1 MISGRPRR
9 RGQAGA
15 VLVLIT
21 ILIIAIV
28 AYSSTGGKLTA
39 SVSAFIARAPGGAAT
54 AALDVSTLR
63 SVVKNLTNHI
73 SIPGLI
79 SDQPRG
85 VINASSNLAG
95 VRRDGRHWEDRK
107 FRERESDHAEHNLRI
122 YPRIRGHCSGVGLGG
137 ISDAPLQ
144 QIGTMA
150 FCTDGQLNYSIWYQ
164 AVPTH
169 PHLIVLNTTT
179 APSPGQQVSASV
191 SYSSSTDQFTYSIA
205 VGTQAPITFSQSYAN
220 VTAPASAE
228 WVVEPPFSPIWPM
241 VMANFGSVN
250 FSPGTATIGKLTGGT
265 GVFGRSSD
273 SYLIRTEY
281 ECADSIA
288 KAAPGDI
295 ASSAMFPVAW
305 HAGTC

>member
-1 MISGRPRR
+1 
-9 RGQAGA
+9 
-15 VLVLIT
+15 
-21 ILIIAIV
+21 LIIAIV
-28 AYSSTGGKLTA
+28 AYSSTGGKLKA

-54 AALDVSTLR
+54 AALDVSILR
-63 SVVKNLTNHI
+63 GVVKNLTSHM
-73 SIPGLI
+73 SIPDLI

-85 VINASSNLAG
+85 VINASSNWAG
-95 VRRDGRHWEDRK
+95 YVAMADTGKTASFVSANWTMPNITCASTP
-107 FRERESDHAEHNLRI
+107 ESGALFW
-122 YPRIRGHCSGVGLGG
+122 VGLGG

-164 AVPTH
+164 AVPTD

-228 WVVEPPFSPIWPM
+228 WVVEPPFSPIGPM
-241 VMANFGSVN
+241 VMANFGSIN

-288 KAAPGDI
+288 KAAPGQI

-305 HAGTC
+305 HAGGTC